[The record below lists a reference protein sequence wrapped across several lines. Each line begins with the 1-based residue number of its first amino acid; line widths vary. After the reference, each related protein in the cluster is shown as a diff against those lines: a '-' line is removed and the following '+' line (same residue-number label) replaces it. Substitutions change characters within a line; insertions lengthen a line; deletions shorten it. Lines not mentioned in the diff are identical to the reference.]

1 MQVIPLNT
9 ASAQILSIQLAR
21 QSCRLKVYQ
30 KTFGLYVDLYVND
43 VLIIAG
49 QSAHNLVRLVRDA
62 YLGFT
67 GDLVFYDTAGASDP
81 SHDGL
86 SGRFVLLYLPAT

>member
-9 ASAQILSIQLAR
+9 ASAQILNVQLAR

-43 VLIIAG
+43 VLIMAG
-49 QSAHNLVRLVRDA
+49 QAAHNLVKLVRDA
-62 YLGFT
+62 YLGFA
-67 GDLVFYDTAGASDP
+67 GDLVFFDTSGNADP
-81 SHDGL
+81 THDGL
-86 SGRFVLLYLPAT
+86 GSRYVLLYLPVA